1 MLLCTRTRPS
11 PRPRQKIT
19 GRAAPKP
26 TRSRCRRAAH
36 PATRTRAKP
45 ARSPSMT
52 PTSPDTLTVNVAE
65 QRARPRGRPLV
76 RAGRAPGRID
86 PWLGAGCQARPRLCG
101 ADLTWPGEVRVDAC
115 GPGRE
120 ASPLRR
126 PAVGG
131 SVPSATVR
139 DPAPGPAGLSLRG
152 GGQIPGINLPGRVKK
167 GHENRI
173 SVVSA
178 VAVAAGPTPSC
189 QFVPYPA

>member
-1 MLLCTRTRPS
+1 VGTQPNVQRIPAGGRVIEVQMGSIHAVKGETHFATLVLETHNHKHSLKSLIPWLLEDAS
-11 PRPRQKIT
+11 GPRD
-19 GRAAPKP
+19 A
-26 TRSRCRRAAH
+26 
-36 PATRTRAKP
+36 RAKP
-45 ARSPSMT
+45 VGPQQSKR
-52 PTSPDTLTVNVAE
+52 LRLYYVAF
-65 QRARPRGRPLV
+65 
-76 RAGRAPGRID
+76 
-86 PWLGAGCQARPRLCG
+86 LCG
-101 ADLTWPGEVRVDAC
+101 ADLTWRGEVRVDAC

-126 PAVGG
+126 PAVVG

-139 DPAPGPAGLSLRG
+139 DPAQALPDFLDRE

-167 GHENRI
+167 GPENLI